1 MKFLSLFSFAGIA
14 SATILQNG
22 QVRETNYPDTKI
34 NPSDYKFATYRAGT
48 PEVSYK
54 GRWDAQHTSWWSAPG
69 LKFGFSGNQVAITL
83 GPNTINTTL
92 VAYRLSGLDWQ
103 FTNVTAGATHLFIS
117 EKTPGIELES
127 PINPKTFELRVT
139 NWEYGIQIDKVM
151 LSTMIERSIN

>member
-1 MKFLSLFSFAGIA
+1 MKLLSLLSLLGFA

-22 QVRETNYPDTKI
+22 QVRETDYPNTRID
-34 NPSDYKFATYRAGT
+34 PSDYKFATYRAGT

-54 GRWDAQHTSWWSAPG
+54 GRWDRNHISWWSAPG
-69 LKFGFSGNQVAITL
+69 LKFGFSGKQVAITF

-139 NWEYGIQIDKVM
+139 NWEYGVQIDTV
-151 LSTMIERSIN
+151 S